1 MTNDPLYLSFFFL
14 ISSVFFSTLVMVNLR
29 LGFVISLSLSLSNHL
44 ELLSLPNCFSS
55 MFTNNRQFFSLI
67 VLAKRKSIPQF
78 CTNMYRSLC
87 ILVPISSFPSL
98 YFPSLSIIFL
108 PFTFIISLDNFHVY
122 FPNLFSLFF
131 LPVFSSFF
139 LFFILLDSFHF
150 SLQQFS
156 SPFLYF
162 IPLLP
167 SSFFFNFSINI
178 PSLFDG
184 IHIYICILNIFLF
197 FFPSTKKKMGGGG
210 D

>member
-1 MTNDPLYLSFFFL
+1 
-14 ISSVFFSTLVMVNLR
+14 
-29 LGFVISLSLSLSNHL
+29 
-44 ELLSLPNCFSS
+44 
-55 MFTNNRQFFSLI
+55 
-67 VLAKRKSIPQF
+67 
-78 CTNMYRSLC
+78 MYRSLC

-197 FFPSTKKKMGGGG
+197 FFLSTKKEEDGGRRGLSKSFAIEKPRKDEDTHLESRRQDLEKGG
-210 D
+210 KKRGDEGRVRFSPSTPIQQTRSPARRISFHPSPSPSAAHVPL

>member
-1 MTNDPLYLSFFFL
+1 
-14 ISSVFFSTLVMVNLR
+14 
-29 LGFVISLSLSLSNHL
+29 
-44 ELLSLPNCFSS
+44 
-55 MFTNNRQFFSLI
+55 
-67 VLAKRKSIPQF
+67 
-78 CTNMYRSLC
+78 MYRSLC

-197 FFPSTKKKMGGGG
+197 FFPSTKKEEDGGRRGLSKSFAIEKPRKDEDTSRISQTG
-210 D
+210 FGERWEKERR